1 MLLPKYFFTVFFP
14 VSSHASVPG
23 AILVSQPLDYET
35 CRDYFLTVEA
45 RDGGTPSLSAIT
57 TVNINITDVND
68 NAPVFSCQLYTAVVS
83 EDAATGDSVIQVC
96 LGSEVNLCTVT
107 PIFREGFYIY
117 LYIYRVGLCSN
128 FLIIVTVLRPNRG
141 LLIEAGRLY
150 SPSFNRKIVE
160 LHL

>member
-1 MLLPKYFFTVFFP
+1 MFPFQSGGVKVVLLSF
-14 VSSHASVPG
+14 PG

-45 RDGGTPSLSAIT
+45 RDGGTPPLSAIT

-96 LGSEVNLCTVT
+96 LGSEVNLCTVI
-107 PIFREGFYIY
+107 PIFREGFPLS
-117 LYIYRVGLCSN
+117 LYIYIYFIFILEVCAVCLVAFLCN
-128 FLIIVTVLRPNRG
+128 FCIVVTVLRPNRG

-150 SPSFNRKIVE
+150 
-160 LHL
+160 

>member
-1 MLLPKYFFTVFFP
+1 MLSKYFFTVFFP
-14 VSSHASVPG
+14 TSSHASFPG

-45 RDGGTPSLSAIT
+45 RDGGTPPLSAIT

-96 LGSEVNLCTVT
+96 LGSEVNLCTVI
-107 PIFREGFYIY
+107 PIFREGFYMCLY
-117 LYIYRVGLCSN
+117 LFLCN
-128 FLIIVTVLRPNRG
+128 FCIVVTVLRPNRG
-141 LLIEAGRLY
+141 LLIEAARLY
-150 SPSFNRKIVE
+150 SISFNKKIVE
-160 LHL
+160 LYL